1 MSKHKDPKKPY
12 LTLCGPDFKKA
23 DIADLDGVDDRISK
37 SGHTSSMS
45 EVNREELDVKLQLI
59 EERLDRKV
67 GDIAKE
73 ITDLKTSNVSTV
85 KALSSA
91 KWWAIGT
98 AIAVLAIFL
107 GTLQWGLSAQKEENA
122 RFNSY
127 TREDV
132 KAIAND
138 VKEISKAVLEMRIKL
153 ERPPQET
160 QK

>member
-1 MSKHKDPKKPY
+1 MSKNRDSSH
-12 LTLCGPDFKKA
+12 LTLCGPDFKKGQA
-23 DIADLDGVDDRISK
+23 ADLDRVDDRS
-37 SGHTSSMS
+37 SNGSHTRIMNDI
-45 EVNREELDVKLQLI
+45 NREEIDVKIQLI

-73 ITDLKTSNVSTV
+73 ISDLKASNISTV

-98 AIAVLAIFL
+98 AVAVLAIFL
-107 GTLQWGLSAQKEENA
+107 GTLQWGLSAQKDENA

-132 KAIAND
+132 KSISED
-138 VKEISKAVLEMRIKL
+138 VKEISKSVLEMRIKM
-153 ERPPQET
+153 ESRPQSQ

>member
-1 MSKHKDPKKPY
+1 MSKNRDSSH

-23 DIADLDGVDDRISK
+23 DASDLDRVDDRS
-37 SGHTSSMS
+37 SNGSHTRIMNDI
-45 EVNREELDVKLQLI
+45 NREEIDVKIQLI

-73 ITDLKTSNVSTV
+73 ISDLKASNTSTV

-132 KAIAND
+132 KAIADD
-138 VKEISKAVLEMRIKL
+138 VKEISKAVLEMRIKM
-153 ERPPQET
+153 ESRSQDA